1 MILTNERFVH
11 IYSRHPEVIKHV
23 ENLNT
28 ILSMPDKVLKEK
40 DENVIWVIKKIDNN
54 VKVTLKMNSSC
65 DDKKNKISIIQMQF
79 MRDKEIK
86 RMIKKERVKEV
97 YSREK

>member
-1 MILTNERFVH
+1 
-11 IYSRHPEVIKHV
+11 
-23 ENLNT
+23 
-28 ILSMPDKVLKEK
+28 MPDKVLNEK

-65 DDKKNKISIIQMQF
+65 DDKKSKISIIQMQF
-79 MRDKEIK
+79 MSNKEIK